1 MLRTFLGK
9 WVKWAMTM
17 EQAALQ
23 TTVDALIVID
33 VQRAFVTGADAVP
46 DHARLLPAI
55 TILIEEAR
63 SAGAP
68 VIFLQN
74 DGADGM
80 VDEPHQPGWA
90 LYFEPR
96 PGEAVV
102 RKTMDDGFEHTD
114 LEDILTRAGVRDVA
128 ISGVLSEMC
137 VAATARSAIERGYG
151 VLLPHDAHATYDV
164 PAGPGSEM
172 VPAAMAARAA
182 EWSLGDEIRICASAS
197 EVRFVAH
204 GRGIAAATAGGQD
217 GVGS

>member
-1 MLRTFLGK
+1 MAK
-9 WVKWAMTM
+9 K
-17 EQAALQ
+17 QAALQ

-46 DHARLLPAI
+46 DHARLLSAI
-55 TILIEEAR
+55 AVLVEKAR

-80 VDEPHQPGWA
+80 IDEPHQPGWA

-182 EWSLGDEIRICASAS
+182 EWSLGDEIRICSTAS
-197 EVRFVAH
+197 EVRFGACGQGVAS
-204 GRGIAAATAGGQD
+204 ATASGQ
-217 GVGS
+217 S